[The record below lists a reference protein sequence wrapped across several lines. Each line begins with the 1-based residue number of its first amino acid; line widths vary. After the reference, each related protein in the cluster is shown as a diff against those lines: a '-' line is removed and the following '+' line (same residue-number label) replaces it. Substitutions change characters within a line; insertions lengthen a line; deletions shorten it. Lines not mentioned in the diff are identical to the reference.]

1 MQRILIRSY
10 LEGAAE
16 ALEEWFYPRRCP
28 VCDQV
33 LPFRSGTICP
43 GCFSKLSFTRSP
55 VCRKCGKEV
64 LGESEEYCRDCSLK
78 RKSFEYGFALLNYDE
93 TARHSM
99 ARIKYRGRREY
110 MDFYGEA
117 IAARYRKQIAR
128 MEAGALIPVPVHRK
142 RRRER
147 GFNQAEALAK
157 AISNHLAD
165 PVPVRTDI
173 LHRNKSTLPQK
184 DLTAAERLK
193 NLSQAFEADQS
204 RITAGVKHVIL
215 VDDIYTTGSTAEA
228 CTRAL
233 LAAGVRKVY
242 LLNACIGHGR

>member
-1 MQRILIRSY
+1 M
-10 LEGAAE
+10 EGAAE
-16 ALEEWFYPRRCP
+16 VLTEFFYPRRCP
-28 VCDQV
+28 VCDRV
-33 LPFRSGTICP
+33 LPFRSGNICP

-64 LGESEEYCRDCSLK
+64 LGEAEEYCRDCSRR

-99 ARIKYRGRREY
+99 ARIKYQGRREY

-117 IAARYRKQIAR
+117 IAARYGKQIAR

-142 RRRER
+142 RKRER
-147 GFNQAEALAK
+147 GFNQAEALAE
-157 AISNHLAD
+157 AISENLPF
-165 PVPVRTDI
+165 PVPVRADI
-173 LHRNKSTLPQK
+173 LIRNKSTLPQK

-193 NLSQAFEADQS
+193 NLSRAFEADGS
-204 RITAGVKHVIL
+204 RISLRMKNVIL

-233 LAAGVRKVY
+233 LRAGVEKVY
-242 LLNACIGHGR
+242 LLNVCIGHGR